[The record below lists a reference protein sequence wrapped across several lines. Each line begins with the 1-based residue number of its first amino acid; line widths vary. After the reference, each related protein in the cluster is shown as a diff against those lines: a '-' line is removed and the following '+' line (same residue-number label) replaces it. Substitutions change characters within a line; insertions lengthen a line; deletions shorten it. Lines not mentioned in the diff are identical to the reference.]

1 MKVKGEDSW
10 QATILIASLTAILI
24 VKVALESLWV
34 KAEIIAEQVSVAA
47 PLETKAVNKDLLTCH
62 LHMKGNHNTM
72 KGHGFRLEAMP
83 KEV

>member
-1 MKVKGEDSW
+1 VRVREEDSQ
-10 QATILIASLTAILI
+10 QATILIASLIAILI
-24 VKVALESLWV
+24 VKVALESLWD

-47 PLETKAVNKDLLTCH
+47 PLGTKAVNKDLLSCH

-72 KGHGFRLEAMP
+72 KGHDSHLEAMP

>member
-1 MKVKGEDSW
+1 VKVKGEDSW

-34 KAEIIAEQVSVAA
+34 KAEIIAEQVSVAD
-47 PLETKAVNKDLLTCH
+47 PLGTKAVNKDLLTCH

-72 KGHGFRLEAMP
+72 KGHDSHLEAMP